1 MAEKLG
7 RIQVDTCGCDI
18 TYWVDKTT
26 GAMRYHGVVTKC
38 SEHASLSDED
48 CWNAVTQENH
58 RKNVLHGMVMETFPT
73 IRKQFDYDEYRWRF
87 EPLQPGAKS
96 RKLIVQVR
104 GVTNTQR
111 GQLIAEFKTK
121 YRGQR
126 ILKNEEDV
134 EIELE

>member
-1 MAEKLG
+1 MPEKLG
-7 RIQVDTCGCDI
+7 RIMIDTCECEITYYVDTL
-18 TYWVDKTT
+18 T
-26 GAMRYHGVVTKC
+26 GSMRYHGVINKC

-48 CWNAVTQENH
+48 CWNAVTMENH
-58 RKNVLHGMVMETFPT
+58 RKNTLHGIVMETFPT

-104 GVTNTQR
+104 GITNVQR
-111 GQLIAEFKTK
+111 GQLIAAFRTEF
-121 YRGQR
+121 RGKR
-126 ILKNEEDV
+126 ILEKDDDV